1 MKDRIAEVV
10 ASSLGIVT
18 SELLLEIP
26 ENQDFGDYTTSIAM
40 RAFADKSLLEKLPES
55 VRDSKDPYDL
65 ASSLVVFLEEKTDL
79 LNYVEKILAIKPGFI
94 NIWLKDE
101 ILVDNLIHI
110 SKKHYYYGSSDIGRN
125 KRVVIDYSSPNIAKR
140 FSIGH
145 LRSTIIGQSLYNIYE
160 FLGYKVI
167 GDNHLGDW
175 GTQFGK
181 LIYMLKRHPLES
193 VTVEGLEKLYVKYHQ
208 LAKGEEKEKM
218 DFEARA
224 WFAKLE
230 KGVPM
235 AREIWRKC
243 VSISMREFNRI
254 YDLLGVSFDMMMGE
268 SRYSNVLK
276 RLLKNKHFLSYLSEG
291 EGGAKIIDLQEY
303 GIKTPLMFLKSDG
316 TTTYAARDLACIY
329 YRIRRFEPH
338 VIIYEVGKEQTLHF
352 KQVFA
357 AARKLGWA
365 GDSIILHHTA
375 HGLYLSPS
383 GKKFSTREGDVVNLE
398 EVLKEA
404 IRKAGEIINSSKT
417 ARDIPEKDLERITN
431 DIGIGAIK
439 YFDLKHA
446 VGSDIVFDWNK
457 ILDLKGNSGPYI
469 QYTFARTNSVLE
481 KAKEKG
487 FIVKDLEYCDIEVL
501 RLDLTDEERDIARL
515 LFHFGEFVKK
525 AAVDFSP
532 KVICDYLFAL
542 CQRYNSF
549 YDKYPILKEKNSKK
563 KMFRLKLTEDI
574 GWVIRNGLRLLGI
587 EVVERM

>member
-1 MKDRIAEVV
+1 MKDKLAQILT
-10 ASSLGIVT
+10 SSLGIT
-18 SELLLEIP
+18 PNDLLLEIP
-26 ENQDFGDYTTSIAM
+26 ENQDFGDYTTSVAM
-40 RAFADKSLLEKLPES
+40 RAFADKSLLKKFPES
-55 VRDSKDPYDL
+55 LKTAKNPYDL
-65 ASSLVVFLEEKTDL
+65 ALSIAALLEEQSGLSDF
-79 LNYVEKILAIKPGFI
+79 VEKILALKPGFI

-101 ILVDNLIHI
+101 VLVDNLIHI
-110 SKKHYYYGSSDIGRN
+110 SKIHYYYGSSDIGTN
-125 KRVVIDYSSPNIAKR
+125 KRVIIDYSSPNIAKR

-181 LIYMLKRHPLES
+181 LIYMLKRYPLES

-208 LAKGEEKEKM
+208 LAQGEEKEKM

-230 KGVPM
+230 KGVPV

-243 VSISMREFNRI
+243 VAISMREFNRI

-268 SRYSNVLK
+268 SQYSGVLK
-276 RLLKNKHFLSYLSEG
+276 RLLKNKHFLSHLADG
-291 EGGAKIIDLQEY
+291 ENGAKIIDLKDY

-316 TTTYAARDLACIY
+316 ATTYAARDLACIY
-329 YRIRRFEPH
+329 YRMRRFQPH
-338 VIIYEVGKEQTLHF
+338 IIIYEVGKEQTLHF
-352 KQVFA
+352 KQVFV
-357 AARKLGWA
+357 AARKLGWVP
-365 GDSIILHHTA
+365 DWVILHHTA

-383 GKKFSTREGDVVNLE
+383 GKKFSTREGGVVNLE
-398 EVLKEA
+398 EVLREA
-404 IRKAGEIINSSKT
+404 IKKAEEIIKSSKT
-417 ARDIPEKDLERITN
+417 ARNIPEKDLERITN

-439 YFDLKHA
+439 YFDLKHT
-446 VGSDIVFDWNK
+446 VQSDIIFDWSK

-469 QYTFARTNSVLE
+469 QYTFARTYSVLE
-481 KAKEKG
+481 KAKEADLD
-487 FIVKDLEYCDIEVL
+487 VKNLEYSDIEVL
-501 RLDLTDEERDIARL
+501 RLDLTDDERDIARL
-515 LFHFGEFVKK
+515 LFHFGEFIKK
-525 AAVDFSP
+525 AASDFSP
-532 KVICDYLFAL
+532 KVICDYLFTL

-549 YDKYPILKEKNSKK
+549 YDKYPILKEKNAKK
-563 KMFRLKLTEDI
+563 KMMRLKLTEDV

>member
-1 MKDRIAEVV
+1 MKDRLSAIIA
-10 ASSLGIVT
+10 SFLGIT
-18 SELLLEIP
+18 SNDLSLEIP
-26 ENQDFGDYTTSIAM
+26 DNQDFGDYTTSVAM
-40 RAFADKSLLEKLPES
+40 RAFADKTFLEKLPES
-55 VRDSKDPYDL
+55 LKIAKNPYEL
-65 ASSLVVFLEEKTDL
+65 AANIVNAIEEKGELSD
-79 LNYVEKILAIKPGFI
+79 YIEKILAIKPGFI

-101 ILVDNLIHI
+101 VLIDNLIQI
-110 SKKHYYYGSSDIGRN
+110 SKSNYYYGSSDIGKN

-193 VTVEGLEKLYVKYHQ
+193 GSGEGLEKLYVKYHQ

-268 SRYSNVLK
+268 SRYSGVLK
-276 RLLKNKHFLSYLSEG
+276 RLLKNKHFLSHLSEG
-291 EGGAKIIDLQEY
+291 ESGAKIIDLSEY

-316 TTTYAARDLACIY
+316 ATTYAARDLACLY
-329 YRIRRFEPH
+329 YRMRRFEPH
-338 VIIYEVGKEQTLHF
+338 IVIYEVGKEQTLHF

-357 AARKLGWA
+357 AARKLGWVD
-365 GDSIILHHTA
+365 DSVILYHTA

-383 GKKFSTREGDVVNLE
+383 GKKFSTREGGVVNLE
-398 EVLKEA
+398 DVLLEA
-404 IRKAGEIINSSKT
+404 IKKAGEIVSSSKT
-417 ARDIPEKDLERITN
+417 ARNIPPKDLERITN

-439 YFDLKHA
+439 YFDLKHS
-446 VGSDIVFDWNK
+446 VGSDIVFDWSK

-481 KAKEKG
+481 KAKERG
-487 FIVKDLEYCDIEVL
+487 IDVKNLEYSDIEVL
-501 RLDLTDEERDIARL
+501 RLDLTDSERDIARL

-525 AAVDFSP
+525 AAVEFSP

-549 YDKYPILKEKNSKK
+549 YDKYPILKEKNAKK
-563 KMFRLKLTEDI
+563 KMFRLKLTEDV

-587 EVVERM
+587 EVVEKM